1 MKIEI
6 LYPEI
11 CCLYGDKANMAYL
24 RKCLPQAEFVE
35 TNINDEP
42 RFAYEAVDLIYLC
55 SMSEKSQELVI
66 EKLKPFKN
74 ILRLLM
80 DEDKCTFL
88 LTGNSFEIFGN
99 YIQKENGEKIEALGL
114 IDTYS
119 VRQCPK
125 RFNTLVLAEGEG
137 TKIVGYTS
145 RFSHTYG
152 ITEDNALFKVIKGTG
167 SNPDTML
174 EGVKKGRLLGTYL
187 IGPLL
192 ISNPDFTKHLLKL
205 MGAEEITL
213 SFEDEAVKAYEKRL
227 KDFERPNLVLTQ

>member
-1 MKIEI
+1 MWE
-6 LYPEI
+6 PTEHH
-11 CCLYGDKANMAYL
+11 
-24 RKCLPQAEFVE
+24 
-35 TNINDEP
+35 EP

-192 ISNPDFTKHLLKL
+192 ISNPDFTKYLLKQL
-205 MGAEEITL
+205 GKEPALPFEE
-213 SFEDEAVKAYEKRL
+213 EAYRAYEKRL
-227 KDFERPNLVLTQ
+227 KDFEKPKLILKQ

>member
-24 RKCLPQAEFVE
+24 KKCLPDAEFVE

-66 EKLKPFKN
+66 EKLRPFKN

-80 DEDKCTFL
+80 DEDKCAFL
-88 LTGNSFEIFGN
+88 LTGNSFEIFGSS
-99 YIQKENGEKIEALGL
+99 IQKENGEKTEALGL
-114 IDTYS
+114 LDIHS
-119 VRQCPK
+119 VRQCPN
-125 RFNTLVLAEGEG
+125 RFNTLVLAEGVGCEV
-137 TKIVGYTS
+137 VGYTS

-152 ITEDNALFKVIKGTG
+152 ITEDNALFKVLKGTG

-174 EGVKKGRLLGTYL
+174 EGIKKGRLFGTYL

-192 ISNPDFTKHLLKL
+192 ISNPDFTKYLLKQL
-205 MGAEEITL
+205 GKEPALPFEE
-213 SFEDEAVKAYEKRL
+213 EAYRAYEKRL
-227 KDFERPNLVLTQ
+227 KDFEKPKLILKQ